1 MAVKYLAGERIQ
13 GTAAERAALSTGTD
27 TMGTGANGTAIS
39 DPTFVA
45 AGDTNGV
52 AMPSGFGAGAKSM
65 YFDGD
70 DAINI
75 NGAEPFS
82 TTVGTISFWYYNTG
96 TEESKTILCFGD
108 TNANT
113 FMTFETREDGNDV
126 IVCANFESG
135 SENWEIRNAGSLST
149 SAWHHCAASQNG
161 TTVVLYIDGVELT
174 SWNNQTD
181 KSKWIISALD
191 NARIGCRNNNNSGD
205 AGFLT
210 GNVTEVALWN
220 VALTE
225 AQVQSLYGNG
235 GSTAKKADTIP
246 TGLRAYYDGSSLA
259 NAVEIVY
266 PNLPNGTI
274 FEESDTGKHYM
285 FDGTSA
291 WNEMPLYD
299 D

>member
-235 GSTAKKADTIP
+235 GSTAKKANTIP
-246 TGLRAYYDGSSLA
+246 GGLRAYYDGSGVS
-259 NAVEIVY
+259 NAAVLIY
-266 PNLPNGTI
+266 PDLPNGTV
-274 FEESDTGKHYM
+274 FEESDTGSHYM
-285 FDGTSA
+285 WDGTRG
-291 WNEMPLYD
+291 WNEMS
-299 D
+299 